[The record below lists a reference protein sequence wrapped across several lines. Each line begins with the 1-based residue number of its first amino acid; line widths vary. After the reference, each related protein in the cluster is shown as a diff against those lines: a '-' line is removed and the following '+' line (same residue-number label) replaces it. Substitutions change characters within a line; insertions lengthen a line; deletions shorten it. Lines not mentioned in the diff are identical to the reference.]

1 MAVSNKVYHE
11 VLDVY
16 INKPGV
22 IATGG
27 SSLRQVGR
35 VEEMVA
41 SIFAPGAYFY
51 CVFNLAR
58 LEVELISESA
68 FAILGMSREDLNAR
82 FMLDRYHPD
91 DMDHYIAREKKA
103 MEFLYKYISKEDVV
117 HYKVSQC
124 IRVRTAEGKY
134 RLFLSQSLTIAVDDD
149 YAIGKTFNVFSDVSF
164 LTQVN
169 NQQVS
174 FIGLNGRKSYLNI
187 DPESS
192 FFPTENTYQLSPR
205 ELEVVKLIA
214 NGHSNKSV
222 AERLKLSPDTVRTH
236 RNNILKK
243 TGLKTTSQLVAVLVR
258 EGLV

>member
-1 MAVSNKVYHE
+1 MAISNKVYHE

-16 INKPGV
+16 TNEPGF

-27 SSLRQVGR
+27 SSLKQVSR

-41 SIFAPGAYFY
+41 SIFAPGVYFY
-51 CVFNLAR
+51 CVFDWSR
-58 LEVELISESA
+58 MEVELISESA
-68 FAILGMSREDLNAR
+68 FKILGMHKEDLNAR
-82 FMLDRYHPD
+82 FMVDRFHPD
-91 DMDHYIAREKKA
+91 DMNPYMAREKKA
-103 MEFLYKYISKEDVV
+103 MEFLYKFIRKEDVV

-124 IRVRTAEGKY
+124 IRVRTAEGGY

-192 FFPTENTYQLSPR
+192 FFPTENTYNLSSR
-205 ELEVVKLIA
+205 ELEVVRLIA
-214 NGHSNKSV
+214 NGHSNKSA
-222 AERLKLSPDTVRTH
+222 AEHLKLSPDTIRTH

-243 TGLKTTSQLVAVLVR
+243 TGMKTTSQLVAVLVR